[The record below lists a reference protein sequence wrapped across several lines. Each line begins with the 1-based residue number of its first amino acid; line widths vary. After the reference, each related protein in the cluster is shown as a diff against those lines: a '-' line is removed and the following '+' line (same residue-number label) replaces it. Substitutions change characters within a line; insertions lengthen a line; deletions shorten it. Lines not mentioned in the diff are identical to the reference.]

1 MSLRARRGS
10 SDIVSTNH
18 SRVQDPAGLPAGRTG
33 TFVRF
38 SQISRVFVRHGF
50 GFVFDVRRDR
60 SDQKTLQDIVGPNF
74 GIRLR
79 RTLDDLG
86 PTFVKFGQLLSTRSD
101 VLPQSVLDE
110 LQKLQDTVAPMKFE
124 RVRDIIERELG
135 APTGEVFESLDPEIL
150 GAASIGQVHR
160 AVLRSG
166 ETVAVKVQ
174 RPEARGRVEA
184 DLDLMRQFANF
195 LDRRFGHRIFVDVP
209 GLVAEFDSV
218 IRRELDYSG
227 EAENARRFAINFADT
242 SVVIPK
248 VYLEH
253 TTSRVLT
260 LEYIEGTRF
269 HDIRSLMFVPAERR
283 RIATMGADAIFR
295 MAFQD
300 GFFHG
305 DPHPGN
311 LILTP
316 DGQLALLDFGM
327 VGYMS
332 RGDIEA
338 LSRLFIAVI
347 QQDAS
352 AALRGLEGLGVRYDT
367 EVRPDL
373 IQELRDFLHK
383 YSGLSVGEVT
393 LGQALS
399 ELISLV
405 RRFRLQMPPVFPLLT
420 KALVT
425 AEGISRSI
433 DPTLNVYEVAR
444 PYAQHLLNERYA
456 PDTLLGTARERA
468 LEYARYLED
477 YPEQIRQFLTEL
489 EDGEIEVQL
498 RHQGL
503 DELGGGVDVLA
514 NRLVFAVVTA
524 ALLIGSS
531 MIGAFVEGGPRMPY
545 LGVSVVSFVGFSIAL
560 VMAAIVLLFIY
571 RSRRL

>member
-1 MSLRARRGS
+1 MGNGER
-10 SDIVSTNH
+10 
-18 SRVQDPAGLPAGRTG
+18 LPAGSSG
-33 TFVRF
+33 NLARF
-38 SQISRVFVRHGF
+38 SQISRILVRHGF

-60 SDQKTLQDIVGPNF
+60 SDRKALQEVLAPNF
-74 GIRLR
+74 GARLR
-79 RTLDDLG
+79 RSLDDLG

-101 VLPQSVLDE
+101 ILPESVLEE
-110 LQKLQDTVAPMKFE
+110 LQKLQDTVAPMPFG
-124 RVRDIIERELG
+124 RVQGIIEKELG
-135 APTGEVFESLDPEIL
+135 APAEEVFESLDPVVL
-150 GAASIGQVHR
+150 GSASIGQVHR
-160 AVLRSG
+160 AVLRG
-166 ETVAVKVQ
+166 GDTVAVKVQ

-184 DLDLMRQFANF
+184 DLDLMRQFAGL
-195 LDRRFGHRIFVDVP
+195 LDRRFGQRIFVDVP
-209 GLVAEFDSV
+209 GLVAEFESV

-253 TTSRVLT
+253 TTPRVLT

-269 HDIRSLMFVPAERR
+269 HDIRPLMFVPAERR
-283 RIATMGADAIFR
+283 RVATMGADAIFR
-295 MAFQD
+295 MAFRD

-316 DGQLALLDFGM
+316 EGNLALLDFGM

-347 QQDAS
+347 QRDAA
-352 AALRGLEGLGVRYDT
+352 AALRSLEGLGVRYDT

-373 IQELRDFLHK
+373 IQDLRDFLHK
-383 YSGLSVGEVT
+383 YSGLTVGEVT

-405 RRFRLQMPPVFPLLT
+405 RRYRLRMPPVFPLLT

-425 AEGISRSI
+425 AEGISRSV
-433 DPTLNVYEVAR
+433 DPSLNVYEVAR
-444 PYAQHLLNERYA
+444 PYAERLLQERYA
-456 PDTLLGTARERA
+456 PDALLETARERA
-468 LEYARYLED
+468 LEYTRYAED
-477 YPEQIRQFLTEL
+477 YPEQLRQFLTEL
-489 EDGEIEVQL
+489 EDGELEVRL

-503 DELGGGVDVLA
+503 DELGGEVDVLA
-514 NRLVFAVVTA
+514 NRLVFAVVTG

-531 MIGAFVEGGPRMPY
+531 MLGAFDRGGPQVPY
-545 LGVSVVSFVGFSIAL
+545 LGVPLVAFIGFTIAL
-560 VMAAIVLLFIY
+560 VMASIVLLVIV

>member
-1 MSLRARRGS
+1 MQSGERLPVGR
-10 SDIVSTNH
+10 
-18 SRVQDPAGLPAGRTG
+18 SRNLA
-33 TFVRF
+33 RF
-38 SQISRVFVRHGF
+38 SQISRVFVHHGF
-50 GFVFDVRRDR
+50 GFVFDLRRDR
-60 SDQKTLQDIVGPNF
+60 SDRKALQEILAPNF
-74 GIRLR
+74 GVRLR

-101 VLPQSVLDE
+101 VLPESVLDE
-110 LQKLQDTVAPMKFE
+110 LQKLQDTVAPMPFD
-124 RVRDIIERELG
+124 RVRSIVEKELG
-135 APTGEVFESLDPEIL
+135 APVEEVFESLDPRVL
-150 GAASIGQVHR
+150 GSASIGQVHR
-160 AVLRSG
+160 AVLRGG
-166 ETVAVKVQ
+166 EVVAVKVQ
-174 RPEARGRVEA
+174 RPEAQRRVEA
-184 DLDLMRQFANF
+184 DLDLMRQFADF
-195 LDRRFGHRIFVDVP
+195 LDRRFGRRIFVDVP
-209 GLVAEFDSV
+209 GLVAEFESV

-227 EAENARRFAINFADT
+227 EAENARRFALNFADT
-242 SVVIPK
+242 PVVIPK

-260 LEYIEGTRF
+260 LEYVEGTRF
-269 HDIRSLMFVPAERR
+269 HDIRPLMFVPAERR
-283 RIATMGADAIFR
+283 RVATMGADAIFK
-295 MAFQD
+295 MSFED

-311 LILTP
+311 LVLTP
-316 DGQLALLDFGM
+316 DGNLALLDFGM

-347 QQDAS
+347 QRDAA

-405 RRFRLQMPPVFPLLT
+405 RRYRLQMPPVFPLLT

-433 DPTLNVYEVAR
+433 DPSLNVYEVAR
-444 PYAQHLLNERYA
+444 PYAQRLLNERYA
-456 PDTLLGTARERA
+456 PDALLETARERT

-477 YPEQIRQFLTEL
+477 YPEQLRQFLTEL
-489 EDGEIEVQL
+489 EDGELEVRL
-498 RHQGL
+498 KHQGL
-503 DELGGGVDVLA
+503 DELGGEVDVLA
-514 NRLVFAVVTA
+514 NRLVFAVVTG

-531 MIGAFVEGGPRMPY
+531 MMGAFIRGGPQVPY
-545 LGVSVVSFVGFSIAL
+545 LGVPLVSFVGFSIAL
-560 VMAAIVLLFIY
+560 VMASIVLLVIY